1 MREITKQNAYTSM
14 KKGFMNSKRS
24 TPSKK
29 SVPFWKQIGWDAP
42 PKGKGSQE
50 YCMNGIRAAS
60 AVASDMSGDDIYETL
75 RQYEMDNDLTDGSLV
90 NWVRHSQGN
99 SIRRFAKEPIDT
111 SANGMCFHAWIR
123 KPDGSIHDPHFKEYD
138 WMMKMP
144 NCDANEKVYDEWS
157 PTQQKEKLRNEM
169 PSLIDVMKDN
179 REINNSTNT
188 EIAEFLIANPQYR
201 ACIFNAFCYKII
213 HPDCE
218 IVIGN
223 MGFRNKKTP
232 SIIWWEY

>member
-1 MREITKQNAYTSM
+1 M

-99 SIRRFAKEPIDT
+99 SRHRFAKEPIDT

-123 KPDGSIHDPHFKEYD
+123 KPDGSIHDPHFVEYD
-138 WMMKMP
+138 YMMKMP
-144 NCDANEKVYDEWS
+144 NCDANEKVYEEWS

-169 PSLIDVMKDN
+169 PSLIDTMK
-179 REINNSTNT
+179 INMEEHNETKKH
-188 EIAEFLIANPQYR
+188 IAEVLIANPQYR

-218 IVIGN
+218 IVIGH